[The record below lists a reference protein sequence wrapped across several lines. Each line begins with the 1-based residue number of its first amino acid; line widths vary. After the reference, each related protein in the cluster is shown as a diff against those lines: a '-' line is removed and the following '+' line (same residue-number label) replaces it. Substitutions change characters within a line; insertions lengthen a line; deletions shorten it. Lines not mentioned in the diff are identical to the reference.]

1 MSNQPLTV
9 CLKENFAELGS
20 TEKRDVDNISNAT
33 TTKAEKVEVT
43 ERYVTD
49 NDIAKSFALK
59 KFIFDEDRSDIMARF
74 KGKTVSVIQ
83 YRSVDPDAL
92 IASIQLR
99 NCEYVILEVPQD
111 TSLALFEK
119 IMSFLHQIRTD
130 NSGYNT
136 GITNGDSVIT
146 CTCIVTEGII
156 KC

>member
-1 MSNQPLTV
+1 MPHKQQLTDG
-9 CLKENFAELGS
+9 LAEAGS
-20 TEKRDVDNISNAT
+20 TEERDVNAI
-33 TTKAEKVEVT
+33 TTKDEKVVITKRSFTADDLATFLTSKKFLFHED
-43 ERYVTD
+43 R
-49 NDIAKSFALK
+49 NDI
-59 KFIFDEDRSDIMARF
+59 IERF
-74 KGKTVSVIQ
+74 KGKTISVTQ
-83 YRSVDPDAL
+83 YRGSDPDAL
-92 IASIQLR
+92 IASIQQR

>member
-9 CLKENFAELGS
+9 CLKESFAELGS

-59 KFIFDEDRSDIMARF
+59 KLIFDEDRSDIMARF
-74 KGKTVSVIQ
+74 KGKTISVIQ

-99 NCEYVILEVPQD
+99 NCEYTLLEVPENF
-111 TSLALFEK
+111 SLDLFHK
-119 IMSFLHQIRTD
+119 LMQFLPTISTQNAGFNVCLTD
-130 NSGYNT
+130 ADNT
-136 GITNGDSVIT
+136 II
-146 CTCIVTEGII
+146 CTCIITKEVT